1 MLSHEQQIIRKN
13 MLTAL
18 GIVLSL
24 AFLALFVSYQ
34 IIINRTTT
42 LLLALILPTCSYVF
56 GIGRI
61 ASLRFFD
68 ESVSNPLFAG
78 ENLQLNVLKQ
88 YLSNTHEQLFLAL
101 IVYALLAWSLP
112 LAHTYLTL
120 LLSCCFVLGRILF
133 VRGYKDGAAGR
144 SLGFAL
150 TFYSNVI
157 GLVIGIG
164 FLLYNVI

>member
-24 AFLALFVSYQ
+24 AFVALFVSYQ